1 MRYETERE
9 AVNYNVWF
17 QLSNL
22 KVTESTLELVQ
33 FSAEVGSQL
42 ELKEVRLPA

>member
-1 MRYETERE
+1 MRYVTEKN
-9 AVNYNVWF
+9 AINYDVRF

-42 ELKEVRLPA
+42 ELKEV